1 MPKPA
6 LDVYEAINL
15 VPDRFERMALTKAV
29 QAAEVSTFRVL
40 AYATALLPPES
51 LRGRELSTAWRGPAA
66 TQKQFHHLQTELTAH
81 LLNQASAATMF
92 QLTRERDYLWCCEQM
107 NLLTPTQTAALYDID
122 DCAKV
127 AGVICR
133 PAPEVNIPRLCVLLG
148 HPWWRCAC
156 QQSN

>member
-6 LDVYEAINL
+6 LDVYEAIKL
-15 VPDRFERMALTKAV
+15 LPDRFERMVLTTAI
-29 QAAEVSTFRVL
+29 QAAQVSTFRVL
-40 AYATALLPPES
+40 AYTSALLPPEA
-51 LRGRELSTAWRGPAA
+51 LRGRELSTTWRGVAA
-66 TQKQFHHLQTELTAH
+66 TQRQFDHLQTELTAH
-81 LLNQASAATMF
+81 LLNQASAATMS

-133 PAPEVNIPRLCVLLG
+133 PEPEVNIPRLCVLLG